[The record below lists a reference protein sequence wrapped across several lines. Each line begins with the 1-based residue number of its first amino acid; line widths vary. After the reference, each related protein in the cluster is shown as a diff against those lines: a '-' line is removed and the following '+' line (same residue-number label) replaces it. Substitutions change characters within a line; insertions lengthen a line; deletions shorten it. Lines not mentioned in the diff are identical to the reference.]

1 MSGPSS
7 KMELQRVMCLLVPAC
22 ACRAPDRLPGTQ
34 MLSQY
39 LRAFTPDV
47 RAAGAA
53 AQVLFT

>member
-1 MSGPSS
+1 
-7 KMELQRVMCLLVPAC
+7 MELQRVMCLLVPAC